1 MSSGTYKGTTP
12 TTPKLAAVRDE
23 KRGDEDPT
31 LVKYPTCAGSGC
43 ITYEAFVALELEAR
57 RRENEG

>member
-12 TTPKLAAVRDE
+12 TRKVAKAVVDD

-31 LVKYPTCAGSGC
+31 LVKCPTCAGSGC

-57 RRENEG
+57 RRENQT